1 MILMKI
7 SIIGLG
13 WFGKVLAKEL
23 SVTHEIRGTTRSQL
37 KVLALADEHISA
49 EALSPMDL
57 PSQDLLNA
65 DVIVLNIP
73 PFNEQLAWFQSWNW
87 NKKTHVIFVSST
99 SIYGEVT
106 GTVDENTVP
115 KPDTPNSKI
124 LAQEEAWLRSFP
136 LSTIIRFG
144 GLIGKDR
151 HPGKILSG
159 RQNIGGANQPV
170 NLIHLDDCV
179 GFTKLVIEKKMINE
193 TFNLV
198 HPDHPK
204 RQDYYQGYCLREK
217 LPLPHFI
224 EDNMEGK
231 IVSSEK
237 VKSLYT
243 FKTSL

>member
-1 MILMKI
+1 MKI

-23 SVTHEIRGTTRSQL
+23 SGTHEIKGSTRSQL
-37 KVLALADEHISA
+37 KVSALADEQITA
-49 EALSPMDL
+49 EALSPLDR

-87 NKKTHVIFVSST
+87 NKKTHVIFISST
-99 SIYGEVT
+99 SIYGEVS
-106 GTVDENTVP
+106 GEVDENTVP
-115 KPDTPNSKI
+115 IPDTPNGKI
-124 LAQEEAWLRSFP
+124 LAQEEAWVRSFP
-136 LSTIIRFG
+136 LWTIIRFG
-144 GLIGKDR
+144 GLIGRDR

-159 RQNIGGANQPV
+159 RQNLGGANQPV

-179 GFTKLVIEKKMINE
+179 GFTKLVIEKKITNE

-198 HPDHPK
+198 NPDHPTRK
-204 RQDYYQGYCLREK
+204 DYYQGYCLREE
-217 LPLPHFI
+217 LSLPHFNL
-224 EDNMEGK
+224 DNMEGK

-237 VKSLYT
+237 VNSLYS